1 MSMLGSLGVLLGVA
15 AIIYFSLKEINI
27 IIAAPL
33 ATMIVVLLNQMDVV
47 TSLLGNQPNNYM
59 GALSTYILN
68 YFAIFLLG
76 SILAKLMEASNATVS
91 IADFILQ
98 KVGYDNPY
106 RVLVAIFI
114 ISAILTYGGIS
125 LFVVM
130 FAVLPLAKS
139 LFKKMDLAW
148 NLIQV
153 PLWLGIATITMT
165 VLPGTPAIQNVIP
178 IQYLDTSLTAAAI
191 PSILGGI
198 GCVIF
203 GLFYMNYTLKK
214 SLAKGENFSTYTS
227 GAQTE
232 ASDRKQPPFIASIM
246 PLTILVLI
254 AISGSVLGNDFIKKN
269 IIYVALIV
277 GILLALILFYRY
289 IPDKIGSLSVG
300 ATGSVGPI
308 FATSSAVAF
317 GAVVMIA
324 PGFKIFSDL
333 ILNIPG
339 SPLISLTVLTSA
351 MSAITGSSSGALGIV
366 MPNFSEYYLSTGLNP
381 EMIHRVAAVASNIL
395 TIVPQSGVLLTF
407 LSLTGLNHK
416 TGFKQAFTTVFM
428 GTLIAEIIIIIVG
441 SLMY

>member
-1 MSMLGSLGVLLGVA
+1 MSMLGSIGVLLGVA

-33 ATMIVVLLNQMDVV
+33 ATLIVVLLNRMDVV

-76 SILAKLMEASNATVS
+76 SILAKLMEASNATVA

-114 ISAILTYGGIS
+114 ISGILTYGGIS

-153 PLWLGIATITMT
+153 PLWLGIATVTMT

-178 IQYLDTSLTAAAI
+178 IQYLDTSLTAAAV
-191 PSILGGI
+191 PSILGSI

-203 GLFYMNYTLKK
+203 GLFYMKHTLKK
-214 SLAKGENFSTYTS
+214 SLAKGENFSTYTT

-232 ASDRKQPPFIASIM
+232 TSNRKQPAFIASIM
-246 PLTILVLI
+246 PLTVLVII

-269 IIYVALIV
+269 IIYVALII

-289 IPDKIGSLSVG
+289 IPDKIGSMSVG

-324 PGFKIFSDL
+324 PGFKVFSDL

-339 SPLISLTVLTSA
+339 SPLISLTVLTSSMA
-351 MSAITGSSSGALGIV
+351 AITGSSSGALGIV

-416 TGFKQAFTTVFM
+416 TGFKQTFTTVFM

-441 SLMY
+441 SFIY

>member
-33 ATMIVVLLNQMDVV
+33 ATVIVVLLNQMDVV

-441 SLMY
+441 SLIY

>member
-33 ATMIVVLLNQMDVV
+33 ATVIVVLLNQMDVV

-366 MPNFSEYYLSTGLNP
+366 MSNFSEYYLSTGLNP

>member
-33 ATMIVVLLNQMDVV
+33 ATVIVVLLNQMDVV

-254 AISGSVLGNDFIKKN
+254 AISGSVFGNDFIKKN

-416 TGFKQAFTTVFM
+416 TGFKQTFTTVFM

>member
-33 ATMIVVLLNQMDVV
+33 ATLIVVLLNQMDVV

-214 SLAKGENFSTYTS
+214 
-227 GAQTE
+227 
-232 ASDRKQPPFIASIM
+232 
-246 PLTILVLI
+246 V
-254 AISGSVLGNDFIKKN
+254 
-269 IIYVALIV
+269 
-277 GILLALILFYRY
+277 
-289 IPDKIGSLSVG
+289 
-300 ATGSVGPI
+300 
-308 FATSSAVAF
+308 
-317 GAVVMIA
+317 
-324 PGFKIFSDL
+324 
-333 ILNIPG
+333 
-339 SPLISLTVLTSA
+339 
-351 MSAITGSSSGALGIV
+351 
-366 MPNFSEYYLSTGLNP
+366 
-381 EMIHRVAAVASNIL
+381 
-395 TIVPQSGVLLTF
+395 
-407 LSLTGLNHK
+407 
-416 TGFKQAFTTVFM
+416 
-428 GTLIAEIIIIIVG
+428 
-441 SLMY
+441 

>member
-33 ATMIVVLLNQMDVV
+33 ATVIVVLLNQMDVV

-416 TGFKQAFTTVFM
+416 TGFKQAFATVFM

>member
-1 MSMLGSLGVLLGVA
+1 MLGSLGVLLGVA

-33 ATMIVVLLNQMDVV
+33 ATVIVVLLNQMDVV

-254 AISGSVLGNDFIKKN
+254 AISGSVLGNDFIKKKYHLRCFDRGYF
-269 IIYVALIV
+269 I
-277 GILLALILFYRY
+277 GIDSLL
-289 IPDKIGSLSVG
+289 
-300 ATGSVGPI
+300 
-308 FATSSAVAF
+308 
-317 GAVVMIA
+317 
-324 PGFKIFSDL
+324 
-333 ILNIPG
+333 
-339 SPLISLTVLTSA
+339 PLYS
-351 MSAITGSSSGALGIV
+351 
-366 MPNFSEYYLSTGLNP
+366 
-381 EMIHRVAAVASNIL
+381 R
-395 TIVPQSGVLLTF
+395 
-407 LSLTGLNHK
+407 
-416 TGFKQAFTTVFM
+416 
-428 GTLIAEIIIIIVG
+428 
-441 SLMY
+441 

>member
-33 ATMIVVLLNQMDVV
+33 ATVIVVLLNQMDVV

-214 SLAKGENFSTYTS
+214 SLAKRENFSTYTS

>member
-1 MSMLGSLGVLLGVA
+1 
-15 AIIYFSLKEINI
+15 
-27 IIAAPL
+27 
-33 ATMIVVLLNQMDVV
+33 
-47 TSLLGNQPNNYM
+47 
-59 GALSTYILN
+59 
-68 YFAIFLLG
+68 
-76 SILAKLMEASNATVS
+76 
-91 IADFILQ
+91 
-98 KVGYDNPY
+98 
-106 RVLVAIFI
+106 
-114 ISAILTYGGIS
+114 
-125 LFVVM
+125 
-130 FAVLPLAKS
+130 
-139 LFKKMDLAW
+139 
-148 NLIQV
+148 
-153 PLWLGIATITMT
+153 
-165 VLPGTPAIQNVIP
+165 VIP